1 MMTLD
6 FMAQALSV
14 VACVVIILRAEGAI
28 NRMTRRTPFLVRSAF
43 WLLLV
48 GAASAAVCI
57 LLGGDV
63 PPWPS
68 VFGVWG
74 AALMLFCER
83 RLRYLTHA
91 PKARIK
97 PHDAF

>member
-6 FMAQALSV
+6 LLAQGLSV
-14 VACVVIILRAEGAI
+14 AACVVIIVRAEGAI
-28 NRMTRRTPFLVRSAF
+28 NRMSRCAPMLVRLAF

-48 GAASAAVCI
+48 GATGSVMCI
-57 LLGGDV
+57 VLVNDV
-63 PPWPS
+63 PPWPA

-83 RLRYLTHA
+83 RIRYLSKA
-91 PKARIK
+91 PKSQNRSV
-97 PHDAF
+97 PT